1 MKKLLI
7 FLLLCCPI
15 VLKAQS
21 NDKLQAKDFLTTAG
35 SKDILYIVD
44 SVKVTK
50 DQLAAVDPNS
60 ISAVEILKDKAANAK
75 YGAEGVNGVAIIT
88 TKKFAVKQYQEKF
101 SLFSDDFESYLTSHG
116 KDDSQFIYVIDGAT
130 VEKNNSESYKL
141 NSIPKDKIESVTFVQ
156 DQPEGSKIAAKIMI
170 VTKK

>member
-1 MKKLLI
+1 MKKLILI
-7 FLLLCCPI
+7 LLALSPV

-21 NDKLQAKDFLTTAG
+21 NDKLQAKDFLPASG

-44 SVKVTK
+44 SVKMTK
-50 DQLAAVDPNS
+50 EQLGAVDPKD
-60 ISAVEILKDKAANAK
+60 ISAVEILKDVSATAK
-75 YGAEGVNGVAIIT
+75 YGAEGANGVAIIT

-116 KDDSQFIYVIDGAT
+116 KDDSQFIYVIDGVT

-141 NSIPKDKIESVTFVQ
+141 NSIPKNKIESVTFVQ
-156 DQPEGSKIAAKIMI
+156 DQPEGSKIAAKIII

>member
-1 MKKLLI
+1 MKKLILI
-7 FLLLCCPI
+7 LLALSPV
-15 VLKAQS
+15 VLKAQ
-21 NDKLQAKDFLTTAG
+21 NAMPAG
-35 SKDILYIVD
+35 TNKEVLYIVD
-44 SVKVTK
+44 SVKTTK
-50 DQLAAVDPNS
+50 EQLGGIDPKD
-60 ISAVEILKDKAANAK
+60 ISAVEILKDVSATAK
-75 YGAEGVNGVAIIT
+75 YGAEGANGVAIIT

-101 SLFSDDFESYLTSHG
+101 SMFSDDFESYLTSHG
-116 KDDSQFIYVIDGAT
+116 KNDSQFIYVIDGVT